1 MRFVIY
7 AYESTYG
14 GLHGIYNICVTEIN
28 SLDEA
33 DNIGE
38 AMAYEVIDSY
48 SHLFANDDVYDYDED
63 DDYEATTPEWEYA
76 RILPKWD
83 DIPTE
88 TLDAKAAELGYE
100 EFVNKYCKV
109 EGMDELLAALD
120 ALQQVDGVG
129 HTTVGKYTID
139 TCFVEG
145 EEYETAIWI
154 NPSHMA
160 IPTVYPNRTAAE
172 QGHKFWCLAAAMAP
186 TQVWDTKIKT
196 YITL

>member
-14 GLHGIYNICVTEIN
+14 GLHGIYDICVTEVN

-33 DNIGE
+33 DSIGE

-48 SHLFANDDVYDYDED
+48 SHLFTNDED
-63 DDYEATTPEWEYA
+63 EEYEDTSPEWEYT

-83 DIPTE
+83 NIPTAE
-88 TLDAKAAELGYE
+88 LDAEAADLGYE
-100 EFVNKYCKV
+100 EFVNKYCKF
-109 EGMDELLAALD
+109 EGTNESLAILD
-120 ALQQVDGVG
+120 ALWQVDGVG
-129 HTTVGKYTID
+129 HTTVGKDTID
-139 TCFVEG
+139 TCFEG
-145 EEYETAIWI
+145 ENYETAIWI
-154 NPSHMA
+154 NPDHMA
-160 IPTVYPNRTAAE
+160 IPAVYPNRTAAE

-186 TQVWDTKIKT
+186 TQVWDTATRT

>member
-14 GLHGIYNICVTEIN
+14 GLYGIYDICVTEAN
-28 SLDEA
+28 SLDEV

-38 AMAYEVIDSY
+38 TMAYEVINTY
-48 SHLFANDDVYDYDED
+48 SHWFANDDVYDYDED
-63 DDYEATTPEWEYA
+63 DGCEVTSPEWEYA

-83 DIPTE
+83 NIPTE
-88 TLDAKAAELGYE
+88 TLDAEAAELGYE
-100 EFVNKYCKV
+100 EFINKYCKI
-109 EGMDELLAALD
+109 EGMDTPIAALD

-139 TCFVEG
+139 TCFEG
-145 EEYETAIWI
+145 ENYETTIWI
-154 NPSHMA
+154 DPSRMA
-160 IPTVYPNRTAAE
+160 IPAVYPNRLTAE

-186 TQVWDTKIKT
+186 MQVWDTATCT
-196 YITL
+196 YLTL

>member
-14 GLHGIYNICVTEIN
+14 GMHGISDICVSEIN

-38 AMAYEVIDSY
+38 TMAYEVIDSY
-48 SHLFANDDVYDYDED
+48 PLLFVSDEEDYDED
-63 DDYEATTPEWEYA
+63 EEYETTSPEWEYA

-88 TLDAKAAELGYE
+88 TLDAEAAELGYE

-109 EGMDELLAALD
+109 EGIDEFLVALD
-120 ALQQVDGVG
+120 ALQQEDGVG
-129 HTTVGKYTID
+129 HTTVGKYIID
-139 TCFVEG
+139 TCFEG
-145 EEYETAIWI
+145 ENYETAIWI
-154 NPSHMA
+154 DPSRMA
-160 IPTVYPNRTAAE
+160 IPAVYPNRAAAE
-172 QGHKFWCLAAAMAP
+172 QGHKFWCLAAAIAP
-186 TQVWDTKIKT
+186 TQVWDTATKT